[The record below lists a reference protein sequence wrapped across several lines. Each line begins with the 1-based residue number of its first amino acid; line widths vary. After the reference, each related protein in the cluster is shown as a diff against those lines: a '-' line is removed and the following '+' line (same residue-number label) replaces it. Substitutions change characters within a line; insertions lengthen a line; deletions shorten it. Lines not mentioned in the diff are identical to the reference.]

1 MNRVDRLFGILL
13 QLQQRRRVRAQDLA
27 TRFEVSERTIYRDM
41 TALCEIGVPIAALPG
56 EGYELMEGYYLR
68 PLVFTPDEAGALAL
82 AAQMFLSQASGRV
95 AAAGQTALAKITAI
109 LPEATRQ
116 QADTLLQMVRFMLP
130 PTRLNL
136 DDARLVL
143 FQQAISQQRC
153 VFLRYHS
160 YTRDE
165 TTERVVEPL
174 RLTFSGEAWY
184 LSAFCQLRQSERA
197 FRLDRID
204 AWRLLDETFIPRSVV
219 PTPSQPVLA
228 RIRIAPHAVRWVRE
242 RQHYGFQHADAVA
255 DDTAVIMTYRV
266 DAIQELLPWLL
277 SWGAAAEALDPPA
290 LRDAQR
296 EEAVRL
302 LAILT

>member
-27 TRFEVSERTIYRDM
+27 ARFEVSERTIYRDM
-41 TALCEIGVPIAALPG
+41 TALCEVGVPITALPG

-68 PLVFTPDEAGALAL
+68 PLVFTSDEAGALSL
-82 AAQMFLSQASGRV
+82 AAQMFMSQASGRV
-95 AAAGQTALAKITAI
+95 AAAGQAALAKITAV

-116 QADTLLQMVRFMLP
+116 QTETLLQMVRFMLP
-130 PTRLNL
+130 TTRFNL
-136 DDARLVL
+136 DDARLVM
-143 FQQAISQQRC
+143 FQQAISQRRC
-153 VFLRYHS
+153 VFLRYHG

-174 RLTFSGEAWY
+174 KLTFSGEAWY

-204 AWRLLDETFIPRSVV
+204 AWRLLDETFTPQSIIPM
-219 PTPSQPVLA
+219 PSQSILV
-228 RIRIAPHAVRWVRE
+228 RIRFATHAVRWVRE
-242 RQHYGFQHADAVA
+242 RQHYGFQHGDAAA
-255 DDTAVIMTYRV
+255 DDTGTIMTYRV

-277 SWGAAAEALDPPA
+277 SWGSAAEALEPPA
-290 LRDAQR
+290 LRDVQR
-296 EEAVRL
+296 EEARRL
-302 LAILT
+302 LEILT

>member
-1 MNRVDRLFGILL
+1 
-13 QLQQRRRVRAQDLA
+13 
-27 TRFEVSERTIYRDM
+27 
-41 TALCEIGVPIAALPG
+41 
-56 EGYELMEGYYLR
+56 MEGYYLR

-82 AAQMFLSQASGRV
+82 AARMFLSQASGRV
-95 AAAGQTALAKITAI
+95 AAAGQTALAKITAV

-116 QADTLLQMVRFMLP
+116 QTETLLQIVRFMLS
-130 PTRLNL
+130 PTRFNL
-136 DDARLVL
+136 DDQRFML
-143 FQQAISQQRC
+143 FQQAINLRRC

-174 RLTFSGEAWY
+174 KLTFSGEAWY

-204 AWRLLDETFIPRSVV
+204 AWRLLDETFTPREFV
-219 PTPSQPVLA
+219 PMPGQPVLA
-228 RIRIAPHAVRWVRE
+228 RIRFAPHVVRWVRE
-242 RQHYGFQHADAVA
+242 RQHYGFEHADASA
-255 DDTAVIMTYRV
+255 DDTGTIMTYRV

-290 LRDAQR
+290 LRNAQR
-296 EEAVRL
+296 EEATRL